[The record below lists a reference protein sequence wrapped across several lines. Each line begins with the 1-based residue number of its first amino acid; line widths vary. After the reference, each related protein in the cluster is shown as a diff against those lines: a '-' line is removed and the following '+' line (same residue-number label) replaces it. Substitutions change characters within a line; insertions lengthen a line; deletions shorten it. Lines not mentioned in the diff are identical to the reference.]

1 MSPISSN
8 SVLRAAVVAVPV
20 FLLALILGSQL
31 GQGSWLLPIILAGG
45 GIFFALYVLF
55 FRAVTFDS
63 LILGLLIIGY
73 IVGNRGFAQ
82 LHVGQNTPLYVGE
95 LGLVVCI

>member
-8 SVLRAAVVAVPV
+8 SFLRAAVVAVPV

-31 GQGSWLLPIILAGG
+31 GTGSWLLPIILAGG
-45 GIFFALYVLF
+45 GILFALYVLF
-55 FRAVTFDS
+55 FRAVTLDA
-63 LILGLLIIGY
+63 LILGVLIFGY

-82 LHVGQNTPLYVGE
+82 LHIGGQTSIYVGE
-95 LGLVVCI
+95 LGLV